1 MKALVLLQRWFVRW
15 VPPLWFAA
23 AVIVSGCSSDS
34 GPSAGVGTGGTGSL
48 ASAVAL
54 DVTDAPA
61 LDYVH
66 VYITVTGVAFHT
78 DASAVFSGYSSATAD
93 QWQVVTLASP
103 KTIDLAQLTNGTMY
117 ADLNNNTPLF
127 SGISLPAGSYR
138 QVRIFLASTEDAYVG
153 SVSGLVYNNEVQF
166 NGVSAHYPLRVP
178 SPDEGIRVVPESPVV
193 VSDGS
198 SSKLA
203 LDFNLN
209 DDVVRTPLAGSTE
222 FILKPR
228 LGYFDMASV
237 GAVTGT
243 VTGVDLATAQVEVKA
258 EQVKSGATYHVVR
271 RTAAVDQT
279 TGAFTLYP
287 LPVFGNATTASY
299 DILLRGRNVET
310 AIVRK
315 VQVHKGTTPGS
326 GATDLA
332 AITMQAGGEFTA
344 QLGTVLHPTGSWLT
358 FYQTVSG
365 DQNAYEV
372 RYRHLNPY
380 TGVFPLPVA
389 LSTGAVHVATYVPG
403 GPLSFTA
410 ETASSG
416 RFSVVA
422 GAPDLYDSGTA
433 FDLIGGAAG
442 TTTAMSLAAANQPQ
456 ITAAATSG
464 SIDCIFDMA
473 LLGTGTGP
481 GMGMGDRSIGNPPK
495 GQIFITNGG
504 LIIDSL
510 GDLLGDTTV
519 NTAMYAGGGTAN
531 PVLVSNLPG
540 NVAGAVYGVYALG
553 WGNGF
558 LEAGKTLAIDL
569 RKGGSAAVT
578 IKMR

>member
-1 MKALVLLQRWFVRW
+1 MKALVLLQRRFVRW
-15 VPPLWFAA
+15 TAPFWFAA
-23 AVIVSGCSSDS
+23 VIIISGCSSDS
-34 GPSAGVGTGGTGSL
+34 GSSAGVGTGGTGSL

-61 LDYVH
+61 LDYAH

-78 DASAVFSGYSSATAD
+78 DASTAFSGYSSATAG

-103 KTIDLAQLTNGTMY
+103 QTIDLAQLTNGTMY
-117 ADLNNNTPLF
+117 ADLNNNTSLF

-138 QVRIFLASTEDAYVG
+138 QIRIFLASTEDAYAG
-153 SVSGLVYNNEVQF
+153 SVSGLIYNNEVQL
-166 NGVSAHYPLRVP
+166 NGDSAHYPLRVP
-178 SPDEGIRVVPESPVV
+178 SPGEGIRVVPESPLV
-193 VSDGS
+193 VSGGS

-209 DDVVRTPLAGSTE
+209 DDVVRTSLAGATE
-222 FILKPR
+222 FLLKPR

-243 VTGVDLATAQVEVKA
+243 VSGVDLATARVEVKA
-258 EQVKSGATYHVVR
+258 EQVKSGATYRIVR
-271 RTAAVDQT
+271 RTTAVDQI
-279 TGAFTLYP
+279 TGAFALYP

-326 GATDLA
+326 GATALG

-344 QLGTVLHPTGSWLT
+344 NLGAALHPTGSWLS
-358 FYQTVSG
+358 FYQTISG

-372 RYRHLNPY
+372 RYRHLNPF
-380 TGVFPLPVA
+380 TGVFPSPVE
-389 LSTGAVHVATYVPG
+389 LSTGAIHVATYVPG
-403 GPLSFTA
+403 GQLSFTA
-410 ETASSG
+410 EAVNSG

-422 GAPDLYDSGTA
+422 GAPDLYDSGAA
-433 FDLIGGAAG
+433 FDLTGGTAG
-442 TTTAMSLAAANQPQ
+442 TAVTMSPSAANQPQ
-456 ITAAATSG
+456 ITASATAG
-464 SIDCIFDMA
+464 SITCIFDMA

-481 GMGMGDRSIGNPPK
+481 GMGLGNRLIGNPPK
-495 GQIFITNGG
+495 GQIFVTNGG

-519 NTAMYAGGGTAN
+519 NTAMFAGGGMAN

-553 WGNGF
+553 WGNSF
-558 LEAGKTLAIDL
+558 LEVGKALAIDL
-569 RKGGSAAVT
+569 RKGGGAAAT
-578 IKMR
+578 IRMR